1 MTLTMEEK
9 RAKVRDLLKQ
19 KTMTAGAAEGAGRA
33 LADIPDEY
41 TRFELWPAYKTLM
54 AQRETMARI
63 QVANP
68 YFKCHSDVSRD
79 TLRIGDADYI
89 NFSGYNYVGL
99 SGDVEVAAA
108 AKHAIDCYGTSV
120 SASRIVSGEI
130 PLHAEL
136 EAALARF
143 HGTEDAVVF
152 VSGYGTNVSTLGY
165 LFGPKDLLLHDSLT
179 HNSGVTGCKLSGARR
194 ISFPHNDLDALE
206 SLLAENRGRHERA
219 CIVTEGV
226 FSMDGDIPDLP
237 RLIALKKRYK
247 ALLMVDEAHSA
258 GTLGAGGR
266 GIAEHFGVA
275 ASEIDILMGTL
286 SKSFAS
292 CGGYI
297 AGSAALT
304 MNLRYF
310 APGGVLYSVG
320 LSPANSA
327 AALAAVNKLTAQP
340 GRVERLRANSALF
353 LRLAQDAGL
362 DTGPSHDSPIVPVV
376 IGNSIHCLKVAER
389 LFRRGINVQP
399 MLYPAVPEEASR
411 LRFFVTASHRPEQL
425 EATVGEVRDALA
437 AARAERLN

>member
-1 MTLTMEEK
+1 MTLTLEEK
-9 RAKVRDLLKQ
+9 RARVRDLLTHNKA
-19 KTMTAGAAEGAGRA
+19 TAGAVGEAGRA
-33 LADIPDEY
+33 LAEIPEEY
-41 TRFELWPAYKTLM
+41 YRFELWPAYKSLLS
-54 AQRETMARI
+54 QRDTMARI
-63 QVANP
+63 RVANP
-68 YFKCHSDVSRD
+68 YFRCHTDVSRD
-79 TLRIGDADYI
+79 TLRIDDRDYL

-99 SGDVEVAAA
+99 SGDAEVATA
-108 AKHAIDCYGTSV
+108 AKEAIDRYGTSV

-136 EAALARF
+136 EGAIAQF
-143 HGTEDAVVF
+143 HGTEDAVAF

-206 SLLAENRGRHERA
+206 ALLAENRGRHERA

-237 RLIALKKRYK
+237 RLIDLKKRYK

-258 GTLGAGGR
+258 GTLGGRGR
-266 GIAEHFGVA
+266 GIAEHFGVPGG
-275 ASEIDILMGTL
+275 EIDILMGTL

-327 AALAAVNKLTAQP
+327 AALAAVRKLAAQP

-353 LRLAQDAGL
+353 LRLAKEAAL

-389 LFRRGINVQP
+389 LFARGINVQP

-411 LRFFVTASHRPEQL
+411 LRFFITALHRPEQL
-425 EATVGEVRDALA
+425 EYTAREVRQALA
-437 AARAERLN
+437 LARADGAS